1 MTEMLPLYTSFL
13 VQMAGTAFLA
23 LLLARF
29 YRIYGHFY
37 LGEWARSFVALF
49 VYVAGGLLAVVWTR
63 AYDPQHPIRLVLTSV
78 TLVAGYTQIVFLL
91 FGTYAAARQRRVAER
106 WRNVILAGCIL
117 LGVVVALLF
126 TGEPGQAAA
135 RYFVRIG
142 LRSGAAGVAYLVAG
156 IWLARDGGWRRGVG
170 RSIVIGAF
178 LMYGA
183 QQINYF
189 VVNLLEFLDIR
200 QFGEG
205 LALLGFVDFL
215 LQFCMG
221 LGLVIWLLED
231 EGEELRCTAAALTLS
246 EERARRSQ
254 RLESVGQLAGGVAH
268 DFNNLLTVIT
278 GRGQRLMD
286 RFEEDS
292 EDWRDVRQIDEAAD
306 RGASLVRQLLA
317 FSRKQVLTPQ
327 RVQVN
332 DVVRNVRGMLQSSIG
347 EEIELNCELAADLE
361 WTLVDPAQLEQVLV
375 NLVFNARDAM
385 PEGGTLTVST
395 SNVASPGK
403 DSDVFS
409 ALGPGRHIDLAVS
422 DTGVGMDEET
432 LRHVFEPFYTT
443 KDVGEGSG
451 LGMATAY
458 GIVRQSGGSIG
469 IDSQLGAGTT
479 VHVYLPRV
487 QPPVAPEPAKPEP
500 VEPESAEPEAGAAER
515 VEAAPVEAEPV
526 EVGAAPAETSVGAP
540 HGGPQATILVVEDDQ
555 HIRELLTKVLEDN
568 GYQVL
573 IATDGR
579 AALDFM
585 EGNGRK
591 IDLLLTD
598 IVMPRIG
605 GPELADRLLA
615 ANPGLRVVFM
625 SGYSEEIVSSRLAT
639 QDRVLLEKPFS
650 LPDLLARVSATL
662 RS

>member
-1 MTEMLPLYTSFL
+1 
-13 VQMAGTAFLA
+13 
-23 LLLARF
+23 
-29 YRIYGHFY
+29 
-37 LGEWARSFVALF
+37 
-49 VYVAGGLLAVVWTR
+49 
-63 AYDPQHPIRLVLTSV
+63 
-78 TLVAGYTQIVFLL
+78 
-91 FGTYAAARQRRVAER
+91 
-106 WRNVILAGCIL
+106 
-117 LGVVVALLF
+117 
-126 TGEPGQAAA
+126 
-135 RYFVRIG
+135 
-142 LRSGAAGVAYLVAG
+142 
-156 IWLARDGGWRRGVG
+156 
-170 RSIVIGAF
+170 
-178 LMYGA
+178 
-183 QQINYF
+183 
-189 VVNLLEFLDIR
+189 
-200 QFGEG
+200 
-205 LALLGFVDFL
+205 
-215 LQFCMG
+215 
-221 LGLVIWLLED
+221 
-231 EGEELRCTAAALTLS
+231 
-246 EERARRSQ
+246 
-254 RLESVGQLAGGVAH
+254 
-268 DFNNLLTVIT
+268 
-278 GRGQRLMD
+278 
-286 RFEEDS
+286 
-292 EDWRDVRQIDEAAD
+292 
-306 RGASLVRQLLA
+306 VRQLLA

-332 DVVRNVRGMLQSSIG
+332 EVVRNVRGMLQSSIG
-347 EEIELNCELAADLE
+347 EEIEFSCELAADLE

-385 PEGGTLTVST
+385 PEGGKLTVST
-395 SNVASPGK
+395 SDVASRGK
-403 DSDVFS
+403 DSDVLS
-409 ALGPGRHIDLAVS
+409 ALGPGGHIDLAVS

-487 QPPVAPEPAKPEP
+487 QPPLAPEPAKPEPVEPEP

-515 VEAAPVEAEPV
+515 VEAAPVEAKPV
-526 EVGAAPAETSVGAP
+526 EVGAAPAVTSVGAA

-555 HIRELLTKVLEDN
+555 HIRELLTMVLEDN

-573 IATDGR
+573 TATDGR

-639 QDRVLLEKPFS
+639 PDRVLLEKPFS

>member
-1 MTEMLPLYTSFL
+1 MTDLLPLYTSFL

-23 LLLARF
+23 VLLARF
-29 YRIYGHFY
+29 YRTHGHFY
-37 LGEWARSFVALF
+37 LGEWARSFLALF

-63 AYDPQHPIRLVLTSV
+63 GYHPQHPIRLVLSSV

-91 FGTYAAARQRRVAER
+91 FGTYAAARHRRVAER
-106 WRNVILAGCIL
+106 PRNAILAGCIV
-117 LGVVVALLF
+117 LGVVLALLF
-126 TGEPGQAAA
+126 TAEPGQAAA

-142 LRSGAAGVAYLVAG
+142 VRSGAAGVAYLVAG

-183 QQINYF
+183 QQVNYF
-189 VVNLLEFLDIR
+189 IVNLLEFLDIR

-221 LGLVIWLLED
+221 LGLVVWLLED
-231 EGEELRCTAAALTLS
+231 EGEELRRTAAALRCS

-268 DFNNLLTVIT
+268 DFNNLLTVIA

-286 RFEEDS
+286 RFDENS

-306 RGASLVRQLLA
+306 RGAALVRQLLA
-317 FSRKQVLTPQ
+317 FSRKQALAPQ
-327 RVQVN
+327 HVQAN

-347 EEIELNCELAADLE
+347 EEIEFISELAADLE
-361 WTLVDPAQLEQVLV
+361 WTFVDPAQLEQVLV
-375 NLVFNARDAM
+375 NLVLNARDAM

-395 SNVASPGK
+395 SNVVAAGNG
-403 DSDVFS
+403 SDALT
-409 ALGPGRHIDLAVS
+409 ALGPGGHIELTVS
-422 DTGVGMDEET
+422 DTGVGMNEET
-432 LRHVFEPFYTT
+432 LRRVFEPFYTT

-469 IDSQLGAGTT
+469 IDSRLGAGTT

-487 QPPVAPEPAKPEP
+487 QPPVAPEPVKPEP
-500 VEPESAEPEAGAAER
+500 VEATPVDATR
-515 VEAAPVEAEPV
+515 VEAIPVEAEPL
-526 EVGAAPAETSVGAP
+526 EAGAALAETGVRAP
-540 HGGPQATILVVEDDQ
+540 DAGQQATILVVEDDQ
-555 HIRELLTKVLEDN
+555 HIRELLTMVLEDS

-573 IATDGR
+573 IAADGR
-579 AALDFM
+579 AALDVM

-598 IVMPRIG
+598 IVMPEIG

-615 ANPGLRVVFM
+615 SNPGLRVVFM
-625 SGYSEEIVSSRLAT
+625 SGYSEEMISSRLVT

-650 LPDLLARVSATL
+650 LPDLLAQVSATL